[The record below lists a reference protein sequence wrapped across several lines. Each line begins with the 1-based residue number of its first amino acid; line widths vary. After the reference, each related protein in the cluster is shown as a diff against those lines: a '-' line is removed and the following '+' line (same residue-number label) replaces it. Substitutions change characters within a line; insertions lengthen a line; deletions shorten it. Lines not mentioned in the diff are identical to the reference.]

1 MSELLQFLIAG
12 ITVGA
17 IYSVVALGFTM
28 IYNVSGV
35 VNFAQ
40 GEFVMLGAMLSVA
53 GITIGIPF
61 PIAAMIAIGFTALIS
76 VTLYDLAIRPARG
89 APMFALVIITIGAS
103 ILIRG
108 ISKIF
113 LVHLLNRC
121 QRCWVTL
128 LSTLLVQ
135 YSSLKAWW

>member
-12 ITVGA
+12 MTVGA

-61 PIAAMIAIGFTALIS
+61 PEL
-76 VTLYDLAIRPARG
+76 
-89 APMFALVIITIGAS
+89 
-103 ILIRG
+103 
-108 ISKIF
+108 
-113 LVHLLNRC
+113 RC
-121 QRCWVTL
+121 LPW
-128 LSTLLVQ
+128 LSLPSAHP
-135 YSSLKAWW
+135 Y